1 MEIKITDIHA
11 SKDKGDTRVLGFY
24 QDPVEPEYGYGDPET
39 ENIVKVLIQTGDFK
53 GTIGEVFSLTV
64 FRKGFLEKVVL
75 VGLGKKELIDFSTIR
90 RTVNCAVKEAV
101 RIKAKTLEM
110 SPLGARTGLREG
122 DVIRLITEISLLS
135 VYSFDTYKTEKKDV
149 ALKKIHIL
157 SREPNS
163 QEAVEGYY
171 EGMVLGT
178 ATVQARDLVN
188 EPANVL
194 DPIELARRVVELG
207 KQSGFDVEVMHQEQ
221 IEKLG
226 MKAFLEVARAS
237 DIPPRLIVMRYN
249 GTGISGGDI
258 TALVGK
264 GLTYDTGGLS
274 IKTNEG
280 MDTMKRD
287 MGGAAS
293 VIGAISAV
301 ARLKL
306 KVHVVGV
313 IAACE
318 NMVSGRSYRP
328 GDIIGSM
335 AGKSIHVGNT
345 DAEGRLTL
353 IDSIHYALE
362 IEKADRIIDLATLTG
377 DATRTMGHTA
387 DVVLSNDDE
396 LVAELE
402 KASEFSGERV
412 FRMPIY
418 DEHRELVLSDQ
429 ADLTN
434 APVKAKTIAA
444 GAFIREFVQGKPWLH
459 IDIAPTAWANEN
471 TGYRSKGGTGTEVRN
486 IYYLL
491 KSLYGST
498 VKVPAGA
505 DTERQED
512 KGV

>member
-1 MEIKITDIHA
+1 MEIKITDIHT

-39 ENIVKVLIQTGDFK
+39 ENIVKVLIQAGDFK

-75 VGLGKKELIDFSTIR
+75 VGLGKKELIDFTTIR
-90 RTVNCAVKEAV
+90 RTVNCVVKEAV

-110 SPLGARTGLREG
+110 SPLGARAGLRER

-135 VYSFDTYKTEKKDV
+135 VYSFNTYKTEKKDV
-149 ALKKIHIL
+149 VLKKIHIL
-157 SREPNS
+157 SGEPNS

-249 GTGISGGDI
+249 GTGIPGGDI

-335 AGKSIHVGNT
+335 GGKSIHVGNT

-396 LVAELE
+396 LVEELE

-418 DEHRELVLSDQ
+418 DEHRELILSDQ

-459 IDIAPTAWANEN
+459 IDIAPTAWANED
-471 TGYRSKGGTGTEVRN
+471 TGYRSRGGTGTEVRN
-486 IYYLL
+486 IYFLL

-505 DTERQED
+505 DTVRQED